1 MHITELTNELIEELR
16 EYVEVNSEGHIIT
29 KKIRFSPPHL
39 LGNSL
44 VQTKGRA
51 VVGKRRGSKTKYGYN
66 FNFNFPDAG
75 EKIVCRAK
83 DVVWVL
89 NNGVY
94 NPKYKV
100 CHKNGDIFDD
110 RIDNLYLEEKKN
122 GRPVGSKDKKKR
134 QRRDTLNAK
143 QEKKVVELRKGGLA
157 LYQIAEKMET
167 TTDVIKYALKRA
179 VGVKKVKPFFNTAT
193 IKEPISKGGCQV
205 GVYALLASSL
215 DGKNSISKAYI
226 GSSRKT
232 WSRIQAHFNMLRKN
246 KHYNTEMQTA
256 YNSGNYKF
264 AAFWLERGDFEHGLE
279 LELETE
285 HINKYE
291 NASLFNTWSQPSLEQ
306 VRPYLDKYK
315 HYLDDESRYTVDENG
330 CWNWNKLHRGYGKE
344 IQCRIKGKIK
354 HIKPHRLSYYKTY
367 GEYPE
372 LIRHMCDNK
381 ACVNPKCLKK
391 GSHQQ
396 NGLDKSREFR
406 KEFEYW
412 WFHYGGDGV
421 KLTEHFGWKAN
432 CELAGNRAFST
443 AVYEWERKLGLR
455 KKYKHL
461 YTRRLD
467 SKRSR

>member
-16 EYVEVNSEGHIIT
+16 EYIEINSEGHIIT
-29 KKIRFSPPHL
+29 KKQIISTAG
-39 LGNSL
+39 LGRCGG
-44 VQTKGRA
+44 VRTK
-51 VVGKRRGSKTKYGYN
+51 VGKRRGSKTKYGHT
-66 FNFNFPDAG
+66 FTFTFPETG
-75 EKIVCRAK
+75 EKIACRAK

-89 NNGVY
+89 NNGVFD
-94 NPKYKV
+94 PKYKV
-100 CHKNGDIFDD
+100 SYKNGDMFDD

-122 GRPVGSKDKKKR
+122 GRPIGAKDKKKR
-134 QRRDTLNAK
+134 QGRDALTSQ
-143 QEKKVVELRKGGLA
+143 QENEIIRLRKSGLTMS
-157 LYQIAEKMET
+157 QIAEKMGT
-167 TTDVIKYALKRA
+167 TTHVARYTLRA
-179 VGVKKVKPFFNTAT
+179 AVKMKKIKPFFNSST

-205 GVYALLASSL
+205 GVYVLLASSS

-226 GSSRKT
+226 GSSRNT
-232 WSRIQAHFNMLRKN
+232 WTRIQAHFSNLEKN
-246 KHYNTEMQTA
+246 KHYNTEMQAA

-291 NASLFNTWSQPSLEQ
+291 KASLFNKWSQPSFEEVQ
-306 VRPYLDKYK
+306 PYLDRCK

-330 CWNWNKLHRGYGKE
+330 CWNWNRTKPNGYSKE
-344 IQCRIKGKIK
+344 IQCSIKGKIK

-391 GSHQQ
+391 GSHSQ

-412 WFHYGGDGV
+412 WFHYRGNGI
-421 KLTEHFGWKAN
+421 KLTEHFGWKPDREHPWSN
-432 CELAGNRAFST
+432 

-455 KKYKHL
+455 EKYKHL

-467 SKRSR
+467 SKRSRRS

>member
-16 EYVEVNSEGHIIT
+16 EYIEVNSEGHVIT
-29 KKIRFSPPHL
+29 KKIRFSPL
-39 LGNSL
+39 
-44 VQTKGRA
+44 QTRGRA
-51 VVGKRRGSKTKYGYN
+51 VVGKRRGGKTKYGYT
-66 FNFNFPDAG
+66 FNFNFPDIG
-75 EKIVCRAK
+75 EGISCKAREVI
-83 DVVWVL
+83 WVL

-94 NPKYKV
+94 DPKYKV
-100 CHKNGDIFDD
+100 SCKNGDVFDD
-110 RIDNLYLEEKKN
+110 RIDNLYLEKRKN
-122 GRPVGSKDKKKR
+122 GRPAGAKDKKKR
-134 QRRDTLNAK
+134 QGRDVLSVK
-143 QEKKVVELRKGGLA
+143 QEKRVVELRKGGLT
-157 LYQIAEKMET
+157 LSQIAEKIET

-179 VGVKKVKPFFNTAT
+179 IGAKEVKPFFNAGT
-193 IKEPISKGGCQV
+193 IKEPISKGGCQI

-215 DGKNSISKAYI
+215 DSKNLISKVYI
-226 GSSRKT
+226 GSSRST
-232 WSRIQAHFNMLRKN
+232 WARIQAHFSSLEKN

-291 NASLFNTWSQPSLEQ
+291 NASLFNTWSQPSLEE
-306 VRPYLDKYK
+306 VRPYLDKCK

-330 CWNWNKLHRGYGKE
+330 CWNWNKLHPAGYGKD
-344 IQCRIKGKIK
+344 IQCSINGKK
-354 HIKPHRLSYYKTY
+354 KFIKPHRLSYYKTY

-412 WFHYGGDGV
+412 WFHYGGDGI

-432 CELAGNRAFST
+432 CELAGNRALST

-455 KKYKHL
+455 DKYKHL
-461 YTRRLD
+461 YARRLD
-467 SKRSR
+467 SKRST

>member
-29 KKIRFSPPHL
+29 KKIRISPL
-39 LGNSL
+39 
-44 VQTKGRA
+44 QTSQGVRGRA
-51 VVGKRRGSKTKYGYN
+51 IVGKRRGGKTKYGHT
-66 FNFNFPDAG
+66 FNFNFPDIG
-75 EKIVCRAK
+75 ESIACKARE
-83 DVVWVL
+83 VVWVL

-94 NPKYKV
+94 DPKYKV
-100 CHKNGDIFDD
+100 SYKNGDVFDD
-110 RIDNLYLEEKKN
+110 RIGNLYLEEKKN

-134 QRRDTLNAK
+134 QGRDVLSVK
-143 QEKKVVELRKGGLA
+143 QEKRVVELRKGGLT
-157 LYQIAEKMET
+157 LSQIAEKIET

-179 VGVKKVKPFFNTAT
+179 IGAKEVKPFFNAGT
-193 IKEPISKGGCQV
+193 IKEPISKGGCQI

-215 DGKNSISKAYI
+215 DSKNLISKVYI
-226 GSSRKT
+226 GSSRST
-232 WSRIQAHFNMLRKN
+232 WARIQAHFSSLEKN
-246 KHYNTEMQTA
+246 KHYNTEMQAA
-256 YNSGNYKF
+256 YSSGNYKF
-264 AAFWLERGDFEHGLE
+264 NAFWLERGNFEHGLE

-291 NASLFNTWSQPSLEQ
+291 KASLFNKWSQPSFEEVQ
-306 VRPYLDKYK
+306 PYLDKYK

-330 CWNWNKLHRGYGKE
+330 CWNWNKLHPAGYGKD
-344 IQCRIKGKIK
+344 IQCSINGKK
-354 HIKPHRLSYYKTY
+354 KFIKPHRLSYYKTY

-412 WFHYGGDGV
+412 WFHYGGDGI

-432 CELAGNRAFST
+432 CELAGNRALST

-455 KKYKHL
+455 DKYKHL
-461 YTRRLD
+461 YARRLD
-467 SKRSR
+467 SKRST